1 MSAPRGR
8 PLPRPSRRH
17 AGPPERRHEWVKHG
31 TCSGL
36 SPDAYFAEALNALR
50 FLPGDRGTPA
60 LISGNVGGEVSA
72 AQLRSEYGR
81 RVAIRADKHCRLS
94 EVTSCF
100 AKGPNGTVG
109 PQIDCPSHVMG
120 GRDSGHCSRFV
131 INELGK
137 CLAGDG
143 QKKK

>member
-8 PLPRPSRRH
+8 PLPLPSRRH

-72 AQLRSEYGR
+72 A
-81 RVAIRADKHCRLS
+81 
-94 EVTSCF
+94 
-100 AKGPNGTVG
+100 
-109 PQIDCPSHVMG
+109 
-120 GRDSGHCSRFV
+120 
-131 INELGK
+131 
-137 CLAGDG
+137 
-143 QKKK
+143 

>member
-1 MSAPRGR
+1 MSWESA
-8 PLPRPSRRH
+8 
-17 AGPPERRHEWVKHG
+17 
-31 TCSGL
+31 
-36 SPDAYFAEALNALR
+36 
-50 FLPGDRGTPA
+50 LPGT
-60 LISGNVGGEVSA
+60 
-72 AQLRSEYGR
+72 GR
-81 RVAIRADKHCRLS
+81 QRNKWTAPHVYRLS

-137 CLAGDG
+137 CLARDM
-143 QKKK
+143 QTKK